1 MAIASRWA
9 SAWAMH
15 LFTRSSSVTIRASV
29 RREGR
34 PRDAKTT
41 AVTIIVAGH
50 LFVDPAARDEY
61 LRGCIDVMVLARRT
75 AGCEDFSLTADPIDD
90 RRINIFEQWDSV
102 ESVEAF
108 RGSGQPDE
116 QTAAILDAEVHQH
129 VVSSSTRL

>member
-1 MAIASRWA
+1 
-9 SAWAMH
+9 
-15 LFTRSSSVTIRASV
+15 
-29 RREGR
+29 
-34 PRDAKTT
+34 
-41 AVTIIVAGH
+41 VTIIVAGH

-90 RRINIFEQWDSV
+90 HRINIFEQWDSV

-108 RGSGQPDE
+108 RGSGQSDE

>member
-1 MAIASRWA
+1 M
-9 SAWAMH
+9 
-15 LFTRSSSVTIRASV
+15 
-29 RREGR
+29 
-34 PRDAKTT
+34 
-41 AVTIIVAGH
+41 AGH

-108 RGSGQPDE
+108 RGSGQSDE

>member
-1 MAIASRWA
+1 M
-9 SAWAMH
+9 
-15 LFTRSSSVTIRASV
+15 
-29 RREGR
+29 
-34 PRDAKTT
+34 
-41 AVTIIVAGH
+41 AGH

-61 LRGCIDVMVLARRT
+61 LRGCIDVIVLARRT

-108 RGSGQPDE
+108 RGSGQSDE

>member
-1 MAIASRWA
+1 
-9 SAWAMH
+9 
-15 LFTRSSSVTIRASV
+15 
-29 RREGR
+29 
-34 PRDAKTT
+34 
-41 AVTIIVAGH
+41 VTIIVAGH

-108 RGSGQPDE
+108 RGSGQSDE

>member
-1 MAIASRWA
+1 
-9 SAWAMH
+9 
-15 LFTRSSSVTIRASV
+15 
-29 RREGR
+29 
-34 PRDAKTT
+34 
-41 AVTIIVAGH
+41 VAGH

-108 RGSGQPDE
+108 RGSGQSDE

>member
-1 MAIASRWA
+1 
-9 SAWAMH
+9 
-15 LFTRSSSVTIRASV
+15 
-29 RREGR
+29 
-34 PRDAKTT
+34 
-41 AVTIIVAGH
+41 VAGH

-108 RGSGQPDE
+108 RGSGQSDE
-116 QTAAILDAEVHQH
+116 QTAAILDAEVYQH
-129 VVSSSTRL
+129 VVGSSTQL

>member
-1 MAIASRWA
+1 M
-9 SAWAMH
+9 
-15 LFTRSSSVTIRASV
+15 
-29 RREGR
+29 
-34 PRDAKTT
+34 
-41 AVTIIVAGH
+41 TIIVAGH

-108 RGSGQPDE
+108 RGSGQSDE

>member
-1 MAIASRWA
+1 
-9 SAWAMH
+9 
-15 LFTRSSSVTIRASV
+15 
-29 RREGR
+29 
-34 PRDAKTT
+34 
-41 AVTIIVAGH
+41 VAGH

>member
-1 MAIASRWA
+1 M
-9 SAWAMH
+9 
-15 LFTRSSSVTIRASV
+15 
-29 RREGR
+29 
-34 PRDAKTT
+34 
-41 AVTIIVAGH
+41 TIIVAGH

-108 RGSGQPDE
+108 RGSGQSDE
-116 QTAAILDAEVHQH
+116 QTAAILDAEVYQH

>member
-1 MAIASRWA
+1 M
-9 SAWAMH
+9 
-15 LFTRSSSVTIRASV
+15 
-29 RREGR
+29 
-34 PRDAKTT
+34 
-41 AVTIIVAGH
+41 TIIVAGH

-61 LRGCIDVMVLARRT
+61 VRGCIDVMVLARRT
-75 AGCEDFSLTADPIDD
+75 AGCEDFSLTADPIDA

-108 RGSGQPDE
+108 RGSGQSDE

>member
-1 MAIASRWA
+1 M
-9 SAWAMH
+9 
-15 LFTRSSSVTIRASV
+15 
-29 RREGR
+29 
-34 PRDAKTT
+34 
-41 AVTIIVAGH
+41 AGH

-75 AGCEDFSLTADPIDD
+75 GGCEDFSLTADPIDD

-108 RGSGQPDE
+108 RGSGQSDE